1 MADKQVDEVGEGGQ
15 AFAGLGAEADDA
27 SQRQTVQL
35 ANSSASWEGCNVP
48 ISASRFIERAR
59 QRNPDGAGTP

>member
-27 SQRQTVQL
+27 SSRRRC
-35 ANSSASWEGCNVP
+35 SSHIQQHPGRAATYQSAPHDSSNVP
-48 ISASRFIERAR
+48 AVES
-59 QRNPDGAGTP
+59 